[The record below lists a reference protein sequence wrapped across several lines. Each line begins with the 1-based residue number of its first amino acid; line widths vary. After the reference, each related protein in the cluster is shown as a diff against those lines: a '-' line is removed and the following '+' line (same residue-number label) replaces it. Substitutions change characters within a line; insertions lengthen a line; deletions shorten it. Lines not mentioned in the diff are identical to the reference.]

1 MIIKNFQL
9 KNWNQFENVDI
20 EWHPRLTVLTGKNG
34 AGKSTILRI
43 LSKLIGSESYELA
56 TPSKPTGT
64 NRIQVTLQRN
74 PSQQKQ
80 SIKSQIGTIT
90 LANGSLL
97 DLQVP
102 DQSPSPLYS
111 ITFSPAL
118 LYPARGFLIPSY
130 IPLDSY
136 QKVESVSIRTH
147 IKGSLKTGMM
157 GRRQIK
163 ESLVRLAVIG
173 EGNDSA
179 AQTKDAM
186 QFFLGFIDV
195 LKILLPPTLGFQ
207 TIIVRDGEV
216 VLKTASGEFL
226 LDAASAGLGSI
237 IDLAW
242 HIYMVGAGETDPFLV
257 LIDEAENH
265 LHASIQR
272 GLLPKLLQA
281 FPHAQFI
288 ISTHSPLMVNSVRDA
303 YVYALSYNENNLV
316 ESHKLES
323 LLCAANA
330 TQIFRD
336 VLGVTVTMPSWV
348 EESLAQVLENFKNS
362 EMTLESYI
370 CLKRELSILGLSEY
384 LPQALQYVQEGES
397 P

>member
-1 MIIKNFQL
+1 MIIKKLQL

-43 LSKLIGSESYELA
+43 LSKLVGSVSYELA

-64 NRIQVTLQRN
+64 NRRIHVTLQRK

-80 SIKSQIGTIT
+80 SITSHIGTIT

-97 DLQVP
+97 DLRVP
-102 DQSPSPLYS
+102 DQSSSPLYS

-118 LYPARGFLIPSY
+118 QNPARGFLIPSY
-130 IPLDSY
+130 IPLHSY
-136 QKVESVSIRTH
+136 QKVETVSIQTDV
-147 IKGSLKTGMM
+147 KGSMKTGMM
-157 GRRQIK
+157 GRQQMK
-163 ESLVRLAVIG
+163 ESLVRLATQ
-173 EGNDSA
+173 N
-179 AQTKDAM
+179 QDAK

-226 LDAASAGLGSI
+226 LDATSAGLGSI

-242 HIYMVGAGETDPFLV
+242 HIYMVGANETDPFLV

-303 YVYALSYNENNLV
+303 YVYALSYNENYLV
-316 ESHKLES
+316 ESHKPES
-323 LLCAANA
+323 LHCAANA

-336 VLGVTVTMPSWV
+336 VFGVTVTMPSWV